1 MPSIDV
7 ESLKKLL
14 GPNTIW
20 RQIKA
25 VTTISSTNAVM
36 VSQANETPHGAVLFA
51 DHQLCGRGRFDRS
64 WEDHPGDGL
73 ATSVLLR
80 PRRAVN
86 DWGWLPL
93 LVGMAVKEG
102 IADLAGENR
111 SQVTLKWPNDV
122 LIDGRKVC
130 GILCKIASDAVI
142 AGWGINVLSW
152 PAGLPEGKA
161 TCLAQAG
168 ITATTT
174 EVAAKVLTHLGQLYR
189 LWDSGHDLRQAYL
202 ADCDTIGRRVRI
214 MTAVEDPQACVEA
227 VALGVND
234 NGGLIVET
242 AFGNQVYSAGDVVHL
257 R

>member
-1 MPSIDV
+1 
-7 ESLKKLL
+7 
-14 GPNTIW
+14 
-20 RQIKA
+20 
-25 VTTISSTNAVM
+25 M
-36 VSQANETPHGAVLFA
+36 VSQAKETPHGAVLFA
-51 DHQLCGRGRFDRS
+51 DHQLAGRGRFDRA

-80 PRRAVN
+80 PRRAVS

-130 GILCKIASDAVI
+130 GILCQVAADAVV
-142 AGWGINVLSW
+142 AGWGINVLGSPANL
-152 PAGLPEGKA
+152 PAGRA

-174 EVAAKVLTHLGQLYR
+174 QIAGQVLKHLGELYGV
-189 LWDSGHDLRQAYL
+189 WDDGQDLRQAYL

-214 MTAVEDPQACVEA
+214 MTAAEDSSSFVEA
-227 VALGVND
+227 RAVDVTEDGA
-234 NGGLIVET
+234 LIVET
-242 AFGNQVYSAGDVVHL
+242 SGGRQVFSSGDVVHL